1 MVLLMTTLLADNH
14 QIVKDEYC
22 STMSTEVWTF
32 FVQVQD
38 FIDTE
43 LQNKMTLRGGEF
55 LKGGRKRKR
64 EGGERGGRGERNRD
78 SMHVPSGK
86 CFFLWAT

>member
-22 STMSTEVWTF
+22 STMSMEIWTF
-32 FVQVQD
+32 SFQVQD

-55 LKGGRKRKR
+55 LKGGRKRKMEEAVADAGFL
-64 EGGERGGRGERNRD
+64 EGGFCYSIACEVR
-78 SMHVPSGK
+78 V
-86 CFFLWAT
+86 